1 MYQSEKALIWGCS
14 SVKVDKITIEDKTI
28 NDAQKSA
35 SFIVEATE
43 GRRKVGTSDI
53 CRVGARDPTV

>member
-1 MYQSEKALIWGCS
+1 
-14 SVKVDKITIEDKTI
+14 VDKITIEDKTI

-35 SFIVEATE
+35 SFIVEATK

-53 CRVGARDPTV
+53 CKDGVRDPTLQAK

>member
-1 MYQSEKALIWGCS
+1 MHQSEKALIWGCL

-43 GRRKVGTSDI
+43 G
-53 CRVGARDPTV
+53 